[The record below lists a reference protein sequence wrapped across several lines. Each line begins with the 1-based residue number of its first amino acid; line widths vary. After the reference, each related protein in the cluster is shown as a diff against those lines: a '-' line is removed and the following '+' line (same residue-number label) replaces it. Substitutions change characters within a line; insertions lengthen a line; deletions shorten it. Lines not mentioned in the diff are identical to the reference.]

1 MPPRL
6 QVTLCLKG
14 RSHVDLF
21 DLFSSP
27 INLIPCPNCSALV
40 FSTSLRELPNQ
51 LFSEEV
57 FRGWTKLLLFWVTSL
72 SKESNSKNWWF
83 TNHLVRNRLA
93 AQPWDLLI
101 NLKSGGT
108 LKKHPVWAFQGL
120 LMLMLMWTFQGLL
133 NIDAP
138 IPLWRHFGDSWHL
151 LRVSEMLWDL
161 QTKPEKG

>member
-21 DLFSSP
+21 DLLSGP
-27 INLIPCPNCSALV
+27 INLVPCPNCSALV
-40 FSTSLRELPNQ
+40 FLTSLRELPNQ
-51 LFSEEV
+51 LFSEKV
-57 FRGWTKLLLFWVTSL
+57 FLEETKLLLFWVTSFG
-72 SKESNSKNWWF
+72 KESNSKNWWF

-93 AQPWDLLI
+93 TKPWDLLI
-101 NLKSGGT
+101 NLISG
-108 LKKHPVWAFQGL
+108 GL
-120 LMLMLMWTFQGLL
+120 LMLMLIWTFQGLL

-138 IPLWRHFGDSWHL
+138 IPLWRHFGDSWHQ

-161 QTKPEKG
+161 RTKPDKKLVFVWNMRAA

>member
-57 FRGWTKLLLFWVTSL
+57 FRGWTKLFLFWVTSL

-101 NLKSGGT
+101 NLSPVCNKTIPDLTWPPAGT
-108 LKKHPVWAFQGL
+108 SFFG
-120 LMLMLMWTFQGLL
+120 
-133 NIDAP
+133 
-138 IPLWRHFGDSWHL
+138 HFL
-151 LRVSEMLWDL
+151 LRL
-161 QTKPEKG
+161 EKFQHSRVEFIVRFVCVHSN

>member
-21 DLFSSP
+21 DLFSCP

-40 FSTSLRELPNQ
+40 FLTSLRELPNQ

-72 SKESNSKNWWF
+72 GKESNSKNWWF

-93 AQPWDLLI
+93 TKPWDLLI
-101 NLKSGGT
+101 NLISG
-108 LKKHPVWAFQGL
+108 GL
-120 LMLMLMWTFQGLL
+120 LMLMLIWTFQGLL

-138 IPLWRHFGDSWHL
+138 IPLWRHFGDSWHQ

-161 QTKPEKG
+161 RTKPDKKLVFVWKMRAA